1 MDREAVLVELRRERS
16 RHKKQE
22 TECVEMNGHTYTRTF
37 SEFELS
43 GETLDP
49 HLLL

>member
-1 MDREAVLVELRRERS
+1 MDREAVLVELKRERS

-22 TECVEMNGHTYTRTF
+22 TECVKMNGHTSIQPS
-37 SEFELS
+37 SEFEPD